1 MNHTL
6 RHILSPI
13 IVLALWCFVPFPT
26 FAQWQIMERP
36 EDNWGVVQ
44 SIAELRCGSST
55 LLLAG
60 TSEGVFLDRVGIPY
74 HAQNAQ
80 SNNTVP
86 TGTTLGARE
95 QRQARWLNISNGIPQ
110 HLRDIRSLHVVD
122 STIFALSAHGG
133 VYYTTLSCLRP
144 ESTSLL
150 WRSVSGLLPATEFS
164 VMVAHNNILF
174 LGTNQ
179 GVWAARLERSRG
191 YKQLAWM
198 KVGATFTADVTTL
211 HVFENALV
219 AGTRLNGAFRY
230 TLGCEDCQ
238 WQDVGAFDRT
248 PTNVLSMGTLS
259 TTLTT
264 PSRHNSSVVLPCSG
278 LLLSAGTARLLLRS
292 MVNPDAKTYEWL
304 DISPARFHRR
314 FRANINAILTGN
326 VMSTP
331 NAILVGTDSRGVLF
345 SDDCGL
351 TWQDLNEDA
360 DNEQL
365 LYNADVRTLREHD
378 GVVLAGLKTSDVEKG
393 AKVAALFG
401 KTVPRSTVANAAAQ
415 INDSTRGK
423 DARIYVNTDRV
434 SERGIV
440 QVSMNEPQYIEVIAY
455 NVLGKK
461 VMDIYSGEA
470 KTGNTML
477 PFDTTPLSNGIYIC
491 VVRGKNFKLAEKFLV
506 SR

>member
-1 MNHTL
+1 
-6 RHILSPI
+6 
-13 IVLALWCFVPFPT
+13 
-26 FAQWQIMERP
+26 MERP
-36 EDNWGVVQ
+36 ENGWGVVQ
-44 SIAELRCGSST
+44 SIAEVRCGAAK

-60 TSEGVFLDRVGIPY
+60 TSEGVFLDRVGIIQAAQ
-74 HAQNAQ
+74 AQNAP
-80 SNNTVP
+80 NTTQP
-86 TGTTLGARE
+86 ASTGTTLGTCE
-95 QRQARWLNISNGIPQ
+95 QRQSRWLSLSNGIPQ
-110 HLRDIRSLHVVD
+110 HLRDIRSLYVVD
-122 STIFALSAHGG
+122 STIFALSAQGG
-133 VYYTTLSCLRP
+133 VYYATLSCLRP
-144 ESTSLL
+144 ESTNLL
-150 WRSVSGLLPATEFS
+150 WKPVSGFLPATEFS
-164 VMVAHNNILF
+164 AMVAHNNTLF

-191 YKQLAWM
+191 YKHLVWM
-198 KVGATFTADVTTL
+198 KLGAEFSADVTTL
-211 HVFENALV
+211 HVFEDALV
-219 AGTRLNGAFRY
+219 AGTRLSGAFRY
-230 TLGCEDCQ
+230 TLGCEDCR
-238 WQDVGAFDRT
+238 WQDLGAFDRT
-248 PTNVLSMGTLS
+248 AANVLSMGTLS

-264 PSRHNSSVVLPCSG
+264 SSRQNSSFVLPCSG

-314 FRANINAILTGN
+314 FRANINTILTGN
-326 VMSTP
+326 VLNTP

-351 TWQDLNEDA
+351 TWQDLNEDV
-360 DNEQL
+360 DNEQF
-365 LYNADVRTLREHD
+365 LYSADVRTLREHEGLVVA
-378 GVVLAGLKTSDVEKG
+378 GVKTSDVEKG

-401 KTVPRSTVANAAAQ
+401 KTMPRSTVANAAAQ
-415 INDSTRGK
+415 INDSVRGK
-423 DARIYVNTDRV
+423 DARVNVNTDRM

-440 QVSMNEPQYIEVIAY
+440 QVSMGETQHIEVIAY